1 MSHLI
6 AITGGI
12 GSGKSVVSHLL
23 RCNSFTVYDCDRE
36 AKRLMDNNTD
46 IHAQLNRHI
55 HPRSVTDGIIDRKLI
70 ADIVFTDPG
79 KLTKLNSIV
88 HSAVIDDIRH
98 ITVDSLPN
106 RVMFIET
113 AILYQSNID
122 LMVDSVWVVTAPLE
136 VRVAR
141 VMRRNSCTRD
151 EVISR
156 IKSQDSF
163 LPPRRH
169 NDTRLIVNDDITPL
183 LPQVMD
189 LIKTL

>member
-70 ADIVFTDPG
+70 ADIVFTDPD

-122 LMVDSVWVVTAPLE
+122 LMVDSVWEVTAPLE

-169 NDTRLIVNDDITPL
+169 NNTRLIVNDDVTPL
-183 LPQVMD
+183 LPQVID